1 MQSEIN
7 LPLKGQQLIRNIEIY
22 ISNELSFTFPS
33 ILISE
38 CYYRVS
44 IGMECC
50 GDLSIIVWLVPYV
63 YLVSFKRSNKA
74 VAEAR

>member
-1 MQSEIN
+1 M
-7 LPLKGQQLIRNIEIY
+7 RY
-22 ISNELSFTFPS
+22 YYSFS
-33 ILISE
+33 LILISE
-38 CYYRVS
+38 CYYCVLTIS
-44 IGMECC
+44 MECC

>member
-1 MQSEIN
+1 MSKFMFYMR
-7 LPLKGQQLIRNIEIY
+7 L
-22 ISNELSFTFPS
+22 FTFPS

-38 CYYRVS
+38 CYYYVLT

-50 GDLSIIVWLVPYV
+50 GDLSIIVWLVPCV